1 MSAPPAKATAYAIA
15 ATFVPWAVGAL
26 LSFVLIYAG
35 GYPDDEGESSWETF
49 SGDWLSGWALAFPVL
64 AALLVG
70 VLAWA
75 RPTPHRWLVAT
86 RNTVVYAGV
95 LLVVSVIRFLSDGA
109 GEAVDYAFVTLLIAL
124 FTLQLPLCAAL
135 SAGLAGPLRIVTEAE
150 ADDTDAGPGAGVAG
164 EPAAR

>member
-1 MSAPPAKATAYAIA
+1 MSASPAKATAYAIA

-49 SGDWLSGWALAFPVL
+49 SGDWLSDWALAFPVL
-64 AALLVG
+64 AALFVG

-75 RPTPHRWLVAT
+75 RPTPHRWLLAT
-86 RNTVVYAGV
+86 RNTVGYAGV
-95 LLVVSVIRFLSDGA
+95 LLVVSAVRFLSDGA

-135 SAGLAGPLRIVTEAE
+135 SAALAGPLRIVT
-150 ADDTDAGPGAGVAG
+150 DTDDADPGADVAG